1 MVRGFFID
9 LLPLFIIIILHITQI
24 LPAILHLYFL
34 KFFLLF
40 YSEIYFFHIKYI
52 DTRISSTYYL
62 LPPGDHG
69 IYALGDKPSYRQ
81 ILRNI
86 KAVIYNRTIVLK
98 LNKCL
103 GRAAAKA
110 PIKLQDDM
118 ILTTNPAAFLLCDI
132 LRKD

>member
-1 MVRGFFID
+1 MFPFVLFWNFFFT
-9 LLPLFIIIILHITQI
+9 LSILTPEYPQRKI
-24 LPAILHLYFL
+24 
-34 KFFLLF
+34 
-40 YSEIYFFHIKYI
+40 
-52 DTRISSTYYL
+52 

-110 PIKLQDDM
+110 PIKLQNDM